1 MGWTN
6 LLFMRLET
14 YIRIDMTIDKS
25 KLISAIESHLR
36 SEYVGKSTTSY
47 PKDRIIT
54 DVRCEIDESE
64 AYFEGGGMSY
74 IVSNIQFL
82 VKSPKGKYIKWIDA
96 DISY

>member
-6 LLFMRLET
+6 LSFMRLET

-36 SEYVGKSTTSY
+36 SEYVGKSTSY
-47 PKDRIIT
+47 PKNHIIT